1 MPTIQP
7 GDFVRVR
14 ADSDFRA
21 GQDGMAVA
29 ADDGKVVGLTFG
41 HDRYNRAP
49 ARPGSLLVEEWQLGE
64 LDLASVEH

>member
-29 ADDGKVVGLTFG
+29 ADDGQAVGLMFG

-49 ARPGSLLVEEWQLGE
+49 TQPGSSLVEEWRLDE